1 MANPSTVPASA
12 AGTEILRRAYIN
24 QMTGTTDQLL
34 LNGVANYTY
43 TILTVIFCE
52 VAGVTTDSFN
62 MSVEYDG
69 GSTKIHLIKSQS
81 LGSNQT
87 FIWNDRIILAETD
100 ELIVSNATNAIDVYC
115 TYIEQRWA

>member
-69 GSTKIHLIKSQS
+69 GSTKIHLIKSQP
-81 LGSNQT
+81 LGSNKT

>member
-24 QMTGTTDQLL
+24 TMTGTSDYEL

-43 TILTVIFCE
+43 TILSVIFCE
-52 VAGVTTDSFN
+52 TAGVTTDSFN

-69 GSTKIHLIKSQS
+69 GSTKIHLIKSQPI
-81 LGSNQT
+81 GSNDT
-87 FIWNDRIILAETD
+87 FVWNDKIILSETD

>member
-115 TYIEQRWA
+115 THIEQRWA

>member
-1 MANPSTVPASA
+1 MANPSDVPAHA
-12 AGTEILRRAYIN
+12 AGTEILRRTYIN
-24 QMTGTTDQLL
+24 TMTGTSDYEL

-43 TILTVIFCE
+43 TILSVIFCE
-52 VAGVTTDSFN
+52 TAGVTTDSFN

-69 GSTKIHLIKSQS
+69 GSTKIHLIKSQPIS
-81 LGSNQT
+81 SNAT
-87 FIWNDRIILAETD
+87 FVWNDKIILSETD

>member
-1 MANPSTVPASA
+1 MATPSTVPASA

-69 GSTKIHLIKSQS
+69 GSTKIHLIKSQPIGKNS
-81 LGSNQT
+81 T
-87 FIWNDRIILAETD
+87 FVWNDKIILSETD
-100 ELIVSNATNAIDVYC
+100 ELILSNATNAIDVYC

>member
-12 AGTEILRRAYIN
+12 AGTEILRRVYIN
-24 QMTGTTDQLL
+24 TMTGTSDYELI
-34 LNGVANYTY
+34 NGVANYTY
-43 TILTVIFCE
+43 TVLSVIFCE
-52 VAGVTTDSFN
+52 TAGVTTDSFN

-69 GSTKIHLIKSQS
+69 GSTKIHLIKSQPI
-81 LGSNQT
+81 GSNDT
-87 FIWNDRIILAETD
+87 FVWNDKIILSETD

>member
-12 AGTEILRRAYIN
+12 AGTEILRRAYIEG
-24 QMTGTTDQLL
+24 MTGTNDYVL
-34 LNGVANYTY
+34 LNGAANYTY
-43 TILTVIFCE
+43 TILSVIFCE
-52 VAGVTTDSFN
+52 NAGVTTDSFN

-69 GSTKIHLIKSQS
+69 GSSKVFLIKGQPI
-81 LGSNQT
+81 GSNAT
-87 FIWNDRIILAETD
+87 FVWNDKIILSETD